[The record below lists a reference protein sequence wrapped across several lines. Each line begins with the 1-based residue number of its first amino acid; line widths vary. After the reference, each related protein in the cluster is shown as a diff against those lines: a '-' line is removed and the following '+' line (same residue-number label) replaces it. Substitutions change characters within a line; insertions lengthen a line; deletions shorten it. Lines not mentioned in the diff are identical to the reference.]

1 MASVAFD
8 LFLPEVLMEV
18 DAVPTPVAINAIRN
32 ACFDFCRDS
41 HYWQEVQDAEVYEA
55 NTATYELTAP
65 SGAQIVGVRNC
76 VLDEKKT
83 VYPWALDDIVAAQ
96 PAWRTRTGIID
107 GFVTLEP
114 HAVTFIAVPEVAG
127 SFVPTVA
134 LAPSRTAT
142 TVDARIY
149 NLHLETIK
157 YGALWKL
164 KSQAGKPWSDHGGA
178 KENESLFLM
187 GVNSATI
194 ERQRT
199 NSNAVVQVTPR
210 PFL

>member
-8 LFLPEVLMEV
+8 LFLPEVLLEV

-41 HYWQEVQDAEVYEA
+41 HYLTAEHATIPLVA
-55 NTATYELTAP
+55 NTPEYTLTAP
-65 SGAQIVGVRNC
+65 TDTQVLTARLA
-76 VLDEKKT
+76 VLDDGT
-83 VYPWALDDIVAAQ
+83 TIYPWTVDDVVAAR
-96 PAWRTRTGIID
+96 PSWRTRTGQVS
-107 GFVTLEP
+107 GFVMVEP
-114 HAVTFIAVPEVAG
+114 NVLRTVAVPEAAG
-127 SFVPTVA
+127 TLNPLIV
-134 LAPSRTAT
+134 LAPTRAAT
-142 TVDARIY
+142 TVDARMY

-164 KSQAGKPWSDHGGA
+164 KSQAGKPWSDLGGA

-187 GVNSATI
+187 GVNAATI
-194 ERQRT
+194 ERQRS
-199 NSNAVVQVTPR
+199 NSNAVVQVSPR